1 MTLLQLSESILD
13 LWINVFGD
21 SGAWMLIFCGLM
33 ALIWFFYEGMR
44 RGWIRKKK
52 DEWEMDNVSRFLKF
66 IIFLGIV
73 LGLINII
80 TAIITIWGNIPPSF
94 AYRDNPIPDAQN
106 HYDLLTSISL
116 LVMGLAM
123 FIKPLQDVPIATIVG
138 LVVGAAVAL
147 LLAMFIE
154 PTGFVSDTTLKW
166 ILVIVFVAITSI
178 VGALLKVWVDGV
190 EAVAKFLS
198 WPPVALI
205 IAAFCI
211 TQGLF
216 VLVGGTSLIMF

>member
-1 MTLLQLSESILD
+1 MTLLQLSESILE

-33 ALIWFFYEGMR
+33 ALVWFFYEGMR

-66 IIFLGIV
+66 IIFLGIL

-80 TAIITIWGNIPPSF
+80 TAVVTIWGNIPPSF
-94 AYRDNPIPDAQN
+94 AYRDNPTLNAQN

-123 FIKPLQDVPIATIVG
+123 FIKPLQDVPIATVVG
-138 LVVGAAVAL
+138 LVAGAAVAL
-147 LLAMFIE
+147 LLAMII
-154 PTGFVSDTTLKW
+154 PDDILGGNTLKW
-166 ILVIVFVAITSI
+166 ILVITFIAITSI

-198 WPPVALI
+198 WPPIALI

>member
-1 MTLLQLSESILD
+1 MTLLQLSDSILQ
-13 LWINVFGD
+13 LWIDVFGD

-33 ALIWFFYEGMR
+33 ALVWFFYEGMR

-52 DEWEMDNVSRFLKF
+52 DEWEMDNVTRFLKF
-66 IIFLGIV
+66 IIFLGIL

-94 AYRDNPIPDAQN
+94 AYRDNPIPYAQN

-138 LVVGAAVAL
+138 LVAGAAVAL
-147 LLAMFIE
+147 VLAMII
-154 PTGFVSDTTLKW
+154 PVDTVGDTTLKW
-166 ILVIVFVAITSI
+166 ILVITFIAITSI

-198 WPPVALI
+198 WPPIALI